1 MTELFTVTVNIYQS
15 GFVFVFKNIFSLFK
29 LIYIL
34 IFLNYF
40 DMIILK
46 NIIVINSHVKFTKK

>member
-29 LIYIL
+29 LIYFL